1 MIIGYARVS
10 THDQNLDSQL
20 DALQKADCEQI
31 FQEKITGKIKD
42 RPELISCLKALR
54 KGDVLVV
61 WKLDRLARSL
71 KDLVEITTDLN
82 QREIGFKSLT
92 EAIDTTSATGRL
104 VFHIFGALA
113 EFEHSL
119 IRERTIAGLDAARAR
134 GRKGGRK
141 PSMSENDIKKA
152 KAMLSDPQITK
163 TEVAKHFG
171 VSRVTLNSSLGGV
184 LKSMLTLNEAIID
197 VKEG

>member
-31 FQEKITGKIKD
+31 FQEKITGKTKD

-134 GRKGGRK
+134 GRK
-141 PSMSENDIKKA
+141 PSMSEKDIKKA
-152 KAMLSDPQITK
+152 QAMLRDPQITK

-171 VSRVTLNSSLGGV
+171 VSRVTLNNSLN
-184 LKSMLTLNEAIID
+184 KS
-197 VKEG
+197 

>member
-71 KDLVEITTDLN
+71 KDLVEIITDLN

-104 VFHIFGALA
+104 ERWIRK
-113 EFEHSL
+113 FEQL
-119 IRERTIAGLDAARAR
+119 L
-134 GRKGGRK
+134 
-141 PSMSENDIKKA
+141 
-152 KAMLSDPQITK
+152 
-163 TEVAKHFG
+163 
-171 VSRVTLNSSLGGV
+171 
-184 LKSMLTLNEAIID
+184 
-197 VKEG
+197 

>member
-31 FQEKITGKIKD
+31 FQEKITGKTKD

-54 KGDVLVV
+54 KGDVLIV

-71 KDLVEITTDLN
+71 KDLVEIITDLN

-134 GRKGGRK
+134 GRK
-141 PSMSENDIKKA
+141 PSMSEKDIKKA
-152 KAMLSDPQITK
+152 QAMLRDPQITK

-171 VSRVTLNSSLGGV
+171 VSRVTLNNSLN
-184 LKSMLTLNEAIID
+184 K
-197 VKEG
+197 

>member
-10 THDQNLDSQL
+10 TQEQNLDAQS
-20 DALQKADCEQI
+20 DALKNANCEQI
-31 FQEKITGKIKD
+31 FEEKITGKHKD
-42 RPELISCLKALR
+42 RPELKTCLKSLR
-54 KGDVLVV
+54 KGDVLIV

-71 KDLVEITTDLN
+71 KDLVEIITELN
-82 QREIGFKSLT
+82 DRKIGFKSLT

-141 PSMSENDIKKA
+141 PSMSDKDIKKA
-152 KAMLSDPQITK
+152 QAMLNDPQIT
-163 TEVAKHFG
+163 
-171 VSRVTLNSSLGGV
+171 RVC
-184 LKSMLTLNEAIID
+184 
-197 VKEG
+197 